1 LLRNLSLSRLSI
13 LDFVAYTFTLR
24 LLGRHTICALLSRRL
39 LPLLPLLLLL
49 QLSHLFS
56 SHAVSASRLS

>member
-1 LLRNLSLSRLSI
+1 

-24 LLGRHTICALLSRRL
+24 LLGRHTIWALLSRRL
-39 LPLLPLLLLL
+39 LPLLPLLLLLLLL